1 MKLSLKLITYLSLI
15 IFLVISIAYVSILDS
30 KVVNKLDG
38 VLWTVPAKVY
48 ARPLELAEGGKIN
61 VDSLKKELEIL
72 SYELTKGIPDTPG
85 EFSQSQRSVN
95 IFIRGFGSQE
105 PGLYRLKIENDKIDS
120 IKRKDGISIDLIQL
134 EPLSIGGMFPSHL
147 QDRILLNFSQVPKD
161 LEEMILVVEDRNFYS
176 HKGISLRSIMRAFI
190 KNTRALGIEEGG
202 STITQQLAKS
212 LFFSPEQTIRRKIKE
227 AIAALLIEIHYSKQ
241 EILLAYINDVFIAQ
255 SGRRAI
261 HGFGLASQFFF
272 GTDLKNLSL
281 DQKALLV
288 GMLKGPS
295 LYSPINNPDR
305 AKTRRDLVLSLIK
318 NDSLI
323 TEEEYLDLKGRSLKV
338 IPPSFKSLSKYP
350 AFNDIV
356 TLDLRKNFDDSDL
369 RTKGL
374 KIITNLDP
382 VVQDYLEESIKDTKL
397 KLKRRYGSQ
406 LNGLEGAG
414 IVIDSFSGEVVAA
427 IGSTKPNN
435 YGFNRAINA
444 VRPIGSLVKPF
455 IYLSA
460 LQHYSKYNLST
471 LLDDSK
477 LSVSL
482 PGGKLWEP
490 NNFDKKFHGNI
501 PLHVALSES
510 YNVATT
516 RLGIDLGYS
525 VVQETFTKLGIKKK
539 IPKYPSI
546 FVGSFEMTPLE
557 AIQAYQTIA
566 SEGFYSPLNSIRTV
580 ESSEDVLSLS
590 YPYKVEQRFRPEPIY
605 LLKFVLK
612 QTFISGTA
620 RGFSSRVIEKW
631 KTGGKTGTS
640 DDQRDSWFVG
650 YAGNYLM
657 LVWLGFDDNRKSPL
671 TGRTGALQVWKNFM
685 SRLDP
690 IAYEV
695 RKPSRI
701 RYEWV
706 DAKDGLLSGESCKGS
721 ILIPFVEGTEPE
733 MIPQNRKK
741 CRISEESYTTKVLNK
756 IKEAIEVK

>member
-1 MKLSLKLITYLSLI
+1 MKLSLKLITYVSLI
-15 IFLVISIAYVSILDS
+15 IFLIISIAYISILDS

-61 VDSLKKELEIL
+61 VDGLKKELEIL

-288 GMLKGPS
+288 GLLKGPS

-516 RLGIDLGYS
+516 RLGMDLGYS

>member
-15 IFLVISIAYVSILDS
+15 IFSVISIAYVSILDS

-61 VDSLKKELEIL
+61 VGVLKKELEIL

-212 LFFSPEQTIRRKIKE
+212 LFFSPEQTIKRKIKE

-397 KLKRRYGSQ
+397 QLKRRYGSQ

-516 RLGIDLGYS
+516 RLGMDLGYS

-657 LVWLGFDDNRKSPL
+657 VVWLGFDDNRKSPL

-706 DAKDGLLSGESCKGS
+706 DTKDGLLSGERCKGS

-741 CRISEESYTTKVLNK
+741 CRISEESYTAKVLNK

>member
-1 MKLSLKLITYLSLI
+1 MKLSLKLITYVSLI
-15 IFLVISIAYVSILDS
+15 IFLVISIAYISILDS

-61 VDSLKKELEIL
+61 VDVLKKELEIL

-516 RLGIDLGYS
+516 RLGMDLGYS

-706 DAKDGLLSGESCKGS
+706 DTKDGLLSGERCKGS

>member
-15 IFLVISIAYVSILDS
+15 IFLIISIAYVSILDS

-61 VDSLKKELEIL
+61 VDGLKKELEIL

-227 AIAALLIEIHYSKQ
+227 AIAALLIEMHYSKQ

-516 RLGIDLGYS
+516 RLGMDLGYS

>member
-15 IFLVISIAYVSILDS
+15 IFLIISIAYVSILDS

-61 VDSLKKELEIL
+61 VDGLKKELEIL

-85 EFSQSQRSVN
+85 EFSQSQQSVN

-227 AIAALLIEIHYSKQ
+227 AIAALLIEMHYSKQ

-323 TEEEYLDLKGRSLKV
+323 TEEEYLDLKGKSLKV

-460 LQHYSKYNLST
+460 LQHYTKYNLST

-482 PGGKLWEP
+482 PGSKLWEP
-490 NNFDKKFHGNI
+490 NNFDKKFHGNV

-516 RLGIDLGYS
+516 RLGMDLGYS
-525 VVQETFTKLGIKKK
+525 VVQETFTKLGIEKK

-657 LVWLGFDDNRKSPL
+657 VVWLGFDDNRKSPL

-706 DAKDGLLSGESCKGS
+706 DAKDGLLSGERCKGS

>member
-15 IFLVISIAYVSILDS
+15 IFSVISIAYVSILDS

-61 VDSLKKELEIL
+61 VDVLKKELEIL

-212 LFFSPEQTIRRKIKE
+212 LFFSPEQTIKRKIKE

-397 KLKRRYGSQ
+397 QLKRKYGSQ

-516 RLGIDLGYS
+516 RLGMDLGYS

-657 LVWLGFDDNRKSPL
+657 VVWLGFDDNRKSPL

-706 DAKDGLLSGESCKGS
+706 DTKDGLLSGERCRGS

-741 CRISEESYTTKVLNK
+741 CRISEESYTAKVLIK

>member
-15 IFLVISIAYVSILDS
+15 IFLIISIAYVSILDS

-38 VLWTVPAKVY
+38 ILWTVPAKVY

-61 VDSLKKELEIL
+61 VDVLKKELEIL

-85 EFSQSQRSVN
+85 EFSQSQQSVN

-176 HKGISLRSIMRAFI
+176 HKGISLKSIMRAFI
-190 KNTRALGIEEGG
+190 KNTKALGIEEGG

-227 AIAALLIEIHYSKQ
+227 AIAALLIEMHYSKQ

-323 TEEEYLDLKGRSLKV
+323 TEEEYLDLKGKSLKV

-356 TLDLRKNFDDSDL
+356 ILDLRKNFDDSDL

-460 LQHYSKYNLST
+460 LQHYTKYNLST

-482 PGGKLWEP
+482 PGSKLWEP
-490 NNFDKKFHGNI
+490 NNFDKKFHGNV

-516 RLGIDLGYS
+516 RLGMDLGYS
-525 VVQETFTKLGIKKK
+525 VVQETFTKLGIEKK

-580 ESSEDVLSLS
+580 ESSGDVLSLS

-657 LVWLGFDDNRKSPL
+657 VVWLGFDDNRKSPL

-706 DAKDGLLSGESCKGS
+706 DVKDGLLSGERCKGS

>member
-15 IFLVISIAYVSILDS
+15 IFLIISIAYVSILDS

-61 VDSLKKELEIL
+61 VDVLKKELEIL

-85 EFSQSQRSVN
+85 EFSQSQQSVN

-176 HKGISLRSIMRAFI
+176 HKGISLKSIMRAFI
-190 KNTRALGIEEGG
+190 KNTKALGIEEGG

-227 AIAALLIEIHYSKQ
+227 AIAALLIEMHYSKQ

-323 TEEEYLDLKGRSLKV
+323 TEEEYLDLKGKSLKV

-350 AFNDIV
+350 AFNDIGI
-356 TLDLRKNFDDSDL
+356 LDLRKNFDDSDL

-460 LQHYSKYNLST
+460 LQHYTKYNLST

-482 PGGKLWEP
+482 PGSKLWEP
-490 NNFDKKFHGNI
+490 NNFDKKFHGNV

-516 RLGIDLGYS
+516 RLGMDLGYS
-525 VVQETFTKLGIKKK
+525 VVQETFTKLGIEKK

-580 ESSEDVLSLS
+580 ESSGDVLSLS

-657 LVWLGFDDNRKSPL
+657 VVWLGFDENRKSPL

-706 DAKDGLLSGESCKGS
+706 DVKDGLLSGERCKGS

>member
-1 MKLSLKLITYLSLI
+1 MKLSLKLITYVSLI

-61 VDSLKKELEIL
+61 VDGLKKELEIL

-227 AIAALLIEIHYSKQ
+227 AIAALLIEMHYSKQ

-323 TEEEYLDLKGRSLKV
+323 TEEEYLDLKGKSLKV

-460 LQHYSKYNLST
+460 LQHYSKYNLSS

-516 RLGIDLGYS
+516 RLGMDLGYS

>member
-15 IFLVISIAYVSILDS
+15 IFLIISIAYVSILDS

-61 VDSLKKELEIL
+61 VDVLKKELEIL

-85 EFSQSQRSVN
+85 EFSQSQQSVN

-227 AIAALLIEIHYSKQ
+227 AIAALLIEMHYSKQ

-323 TEEEYLDLKGRSLKV
+323 TEEEYLDLKGKSLKV

-356 TLDLRKNFDDSDL
+356 ILDLRKNFDDSDL

-460 LQHYSKYNLST
+460 LQHYTKYNLST

-482 PGGKLWEP
+482 PGSKLWEP
-490 NNFDKKFHGNI
+490 NNFDKKFHGNV

-516 RLGIDLGYS
+516 RLGMDLGYS
-525 VVQETFTKLGIKKK
+525 VVQETFTKLGIEKK

-612 QTFISGTA
+612 QTFISGTV

-657 LVWLGFDDNRKSPL
+657 VVWLGFDDNRKSPL

-706 DAKDGLLSGESCKGS
+706 DVKDGLLSGERCKGS

>member
-1 MKLSLKLITYLSLI
+1 MKLSLKLITYVSLI
-15 IFLVISIAYVSILDS
+15 IFLVISIAYISILDS

-61 VDSLKKELEIL
+61 VDGLKKELEIL

-176 HKGISLRSIMRAFI
+176 HKGISLKSIMRAFI

-516 RLGIDLGYS
+516 RLGMDLGYS

-657 LVWLGFDDNRKSPL
+657 VVWLGFDDNRKSPL

-706 DAKDGLLSGESCKGS
+706 DAKDGLLSGERCKGS

>member
-15 IFLVISIAYVSILDS
+15 IFLIISIAYVSILDS

-61 VDSLKKELEIL
+61 VDVLKKELEIL

-85 EFSQSQRSVN
+85 EFSQSQQSVN

-176 HKGISLRSIMRAFI
+176 HKGISLKSIMRAFI
-190 KNTRALGIEEGG
+190 KNTKALGIEEGG

-227 AIAALLIEIHYSKQ
+227 AIAALLIEMHYSKQ

-318 NDSLI
+318 NNSLI
-323 TEEEYLDLKGRSLKV
+323 TEEEYLDLKGKSLKV

-356 TLDLRKNFDDSDL
+356 ILDLRKNFDDSDL

-397 KLKRRYGSQ
+397 KLKRKYGSQ

-460 LQHYSKYNLST
+460 LQHYTKYNLST

-482 PGGKLWEP
+482 PGSKLWEP
-490 NNFDKKFHGNI
+490 NNFDKKFHGNV

-516 RLGIDLGYS
+516 RLGMDLGYS
-525 VVQETFTKLGIKKK
+525 VVQETFTKLGIEKK

-580 ESSEDVLSLS
+580 ESSGDVLSLS

-657 LVWLGFDDNRKSPL
+657 VVWLGFDDNRKSPL

-706 DAKDGLLSGESCKGS
+706 DAKDGLLSGERCKGS

>member
-15 IFLVISIAYVSILDS
+15 IFSVISIAYVSILDS

-61 VDSLKKELEIL
+61 VDVLKKELEIL

-212 LFFSPEQTIRRKIKE
+212 LFFSPEQTIKRKIKE

-374 KIITNLDP
+374 KIITNLNP

-397 KLKRRYGSQ
+397 QLKRRYGSQ

-516 RLGIDLGYS
+516 RLGMDLGYS

-557 AIQAYQTIA
+557 VIQAYQTIA

-657 LVWLGFDDNRKSPL
+657 VVWLGFDDNRKSPL

-706 DAKDGLLSGESCKGS
+706 DTKDGLLSGERCKRS

-741 CRISEESYTTKVLNK
+741 CRISEESYTAKVLNK

>member
-15 IFLVISIAYVSILDS
+15 IFLIISIAYVSILDS

-61 VDSLKKELEIL
+61 VDVLKKELEIL

-85 EFSQSQRSVN
+85 EFSQSQQSVN

-176 HKGISLRSIMRAFI
+176 HKGISLKSIMRAFI
-190 KNTRALGIEEGG
+190 KNTKALGIEEGG

-227 AIAALLIEIHYSKQ
+227 AIAALLIEMHYSKQ

-323 TEEEYLDLKGRSLKV
+323 TEEEYLDLKGKSLKV

-356 TLDLRKNFDDSDL
+356 ILDLRKNFDDSDL

-397 KLKRRYGSQ
+397 KLKRKYGSQ

-490 NNFDKKFHGNI
+490 NNFDKKFHGNV

-516 RLGIDLGYS
+516 RLGMDLGYS
-525 VVQETFTKLGIKKK
+525 VVQETFTKLGIEKK

-580 ESSEDVLSLS
+580 ESSGDVLSLS

-657 LVWLGFDDNRKSPL
+657 VVWLGFDDNRKSPL

-706 DAKDGLLSGESCKGS
+706 DAKDGLLSGERCKGS

-741 CRISEESYTTKVLNK
+741 CRISEESYTSKVINK

>member
-15 IFLVISIAYVSILDS
+15 IFLIISIAYVSILDS

-61 VDSLKKELEIL
+61 VDVLKKELEIL

-85 EFSQSQRSVN
+85 EFSQSQQSVN

-176 HKGISLRSIMRAFI
+176 HKGISLKSIMRAFI
-190 KNTRALGIEEGG
+190 KNTKALGIEEGG

-227 AIAALLIEIHYSKQ
+227 AIAALLIEMHYSKQ

-323 TEEEYLDLKGRSLKV
+323 TEEEYLDLKGKSLKV

-460 LQHYSKYNLST
+460 LQQYTKYNLST

-482 PGGKLWEP
+482 PGSKLWEP
-490 NNFDKKFHGNI
+490 NNFDKKFHGNV

-516 RLGIDLGYS
+516 RLGMDLGYS
-525 VVQETFTKLGIKKK
+525 VVQETFTKLGIEKK

-580 ESSEDVLSLS
+580 ESSGDVLSLS

-657 LVWLGFDDNRKSPL
+657 VVWLGFDDNRKSPL

-706 DAKDGLLSGESCKGS
+706 DAKDGLLSGERCKGS

>member
-15 IFLVISIAYVSILDS
+15 IFLIISIAYVSILDS

-61 VDSLKKELEIL
+61 VDVLKKELEIL

-85 EFSQSQRSVN
+85 EFSQSQQSVN

-176 HKGISLRSIMRAFI
+176 HKGISLKSIMRAFI
-190 KNTRALGIEEGG
+190 KNTKALGIEEGG

-227 AIAALLIEIHYSKQ
+227 AIAALLIEMHYSKQ

-323 TEEEYLDLKGRSLKV
+323 TEEEYLDLKGKSLKV

-356 TLDLRKNFDDSDL
+356 ILDLRKNFDDSDL

-460 LQHYSKYNLST
+460 LQHYTKYNLST

-490 NNFDKKFHGNI
+490 NNFDKKFHGNV

-516 RLGIDLGYS
+516 RLGMDLGYS
-525 VVQETFTKLGIKKK
+525 VVQETFTKLGIEKK

-580 ESSEDVLSLS
+580 ESSGDVLSLS

-657 LVWLGFDDNRKSPL
+657 VVWLGFDDNRKSPL

-706 DAKDGLLSGESCKGS
+706 DVKDGLLSGERCKGS